1 MRRPP
6 GLTPPPA
13 PPPPP
18 TPPSSPASSTSRSS
32 TKRARSTP
40 ESSSSEAR
48 EAATT
53 ARKGR
58 SRPADPSPPRDAD
71 EHLTE
76 PILLDRTA
84 LRGGART
91 AAPSERART
100 SSEPTRS
107 GRSDTDARGTNGR
120 DTAGRD
126 SDGRGSGR
134 SSASELRRAVRAR
147 RRYERQEARRF
158 TQWSRRRRI
167 SWLVGLGVA
176 VGLVVVV
183 LLAAYSPLLS
193 VRTIEVTGT
202 SRLDAAAVEAAVSDQ
217 LGRPL
222 ALVDEGAIRDELSQ
236 FPLIKSFAIE
246 ALPPSG
252 LGIRIV
258 ERTPVAQVQTPSGW
272 DVVDPAGVVV
282 QTSSQQVPGYPVY
295 DLAGTQL
302 GGAAFAAA
310 GTALAALPA
319 NLLAQVTNATA
330 ATPDSITFTF
340 GASGQRVVWGSA
352 EQSALKTLIL
362 QRLIATQDPSR
373 AVEYDVSSPESPVM
387 RGG

>member
-13 PPPPP
+13 PPPSESA
-18 TPPSSPASSTSRSS
+18 SSPAAPPTASSSTRRTPSASGAS
-32 TKRARSTP
+32 PSTSADETAKATKRRP
-40 ESSSSEAR
+40 
-48 EAATT
+48 
-53 ARKGR
+53 
-58 SRPADPSPPRDAD
+58 RPADRTSLRDAD

-76 PILLDRTA
+76 PILLDRSA
-84 LRGGART
+84 LRGAGGTTSSSGAPRT
-91 AAPSERART
+91 A
-100 SSEPTRS
+100 SEPDRP
-107 GRSDTDARGTNGR
+107 R
-120 DTAGRD
+120 DDR
-126 SDGRGSGR
+126 RR
-134 SSASELRRAVRAR
+134 SSSSELRRATRAR

-193 VRTIEVTGT
+193 VRTIEVTGA
-202 SRLDAAAVEAAVSDQ
+202 SRLDAATVEAAVSDQ

-222 ALVDEGAIRDELSQ
+222 ALVDEGAIREELSQ

-258 ERTPVAQVQTPSGW
+258 ERTPVAQVQTPQGW
-272 DVVDPAGVVV
+272 NVVDPAGVVV
-282 QTSSQQVPGYPVY
+282 QSSPQQVPGYPVY

-302 GGAAFAAA
+302 GGPAFAAA
-310 GTALAALPA
+310 GTALAALPPD
-319 NLLAQVTNATA
+319 LLSQVTNATA

-362 QRLIATQDPSR
+362 QRLIATQDPGR
-373 AVEYDVSSPESPVM
+373 AVEYDVSSPESPVI